1 MKNTLVMIFNLDKSE
16 KTMTLSIPNPREDLT
31 AAEISEAAH
40 EVIAKKAFIVRG
52 MELENLA
59 RAFIRTVEE
68 KALL

>member
-1 MKNTLVMIFNLDKSE
+1 MKKTLVMIFNLDKSE
-16 KTMTLSIPNPREDLT
+16 KTMTLSNPREDLT